1 MRNVNC
7 YLIECFFHVIKSVI
21 PVLLGGYY
29 SYYHPYLRD
38 EKTIWRKSFMGIEN
52 SKYRGPEVVPF

>member
-29 SYYHPYLRD
+29 SFYHPYLRD
-38 EKTIWRKSFMGIEN
+38 EKTISRRSQ
-52 SKYRGPEVVPF
+52 VTH